1 MPTIFF
7 VSDSQAEKG
16 GQVYKVE
23 LKSFQN
29 FISRKAELWC
39 FSLLSE
45 KNNIYIDYKTN
56 YRDKIAKVITWAFV
70 SVMLRNRFN
79 LVSWL
84 MTVLE
89 IFKIMCLGVLTIGV
103 GLVIRKIKARLEI
116 ETFSPI
122 LQPVGGFEGLKVN

>member
-70 SVMLRNRFN
+70 SVMLGNRFN

-89 IFKIMCLGVLTIGV
+89 IFKIMCLCVLTIGV